1 MKKITALLLALVV
14 VLSLAACGKP
24 AQTGDV
30 DPNAKS
36 EDAMTWAE
44 FTAAEDQTPIIIE
57 AFIQG
62 KRVYSEEYQN
72 TCLYLADGDGAYFV
86 YRLPCTAEEYAK
98 FVDGQ
103 KIRITGYKTSWAG
116 EIEVDAGAEFELLE
130 GNWIADVVPG
140 NELLGTDKLIE
151 NQNAFVSFTGLTV
164 APSTDAEGNEV
175 AFLYNWDGSGQDGDD
190 LYFNVSLNG
199 ETYTFTVETDQTP
212 ADSDVYA
219 AVKAL
224 NVGDTVD
231 IQGFLYWYEGPQT
244 HVTYVGVK

>member
-1 MKKITALLLALVV
+1 MKKTTALLLVLVV
-14 VLSLAACGKP
+14 ILSLAACGKS
-24 AQTGDV
+24 TGDV

-44 FTAAEDQTPIIIE
+44 YNAAADDDPVIIE

-62 KRVYSEEYQN
+62 KRVYSAEYGN

-86 YRLPCTAEEYAK
+86 YRLACTADEYAK

-103 KIRITGYKTSWAG
+103 KIRIEGYKASWAG
-116 EIEVDAGAEFELLE
+116 EVEVADATFKLLE
-130 GNWIADVVPG
+130 GNWIADVLPADS
-140 NELLGTDKLIE
+140 LLGTDGLIDH
-151 NQNAFVSFTGLTV
+151 QNAFVSFNSLTV
-164 APSTDAEGNEV
+164 APSTDADGNEA

-190 LYFNVSLNG
+190 IYFNVSLNG
-199 ETYTFTVETDQTP
+199 QTYTFTVETDQTP

-224 NVGDTVD
+224 NVGDTIEV
-231 IQGFLYWYEGPQT
+231 QGFLYWYEGPQT